1 MKKNF
6 FAAALILS
14 LGVGSFAACS
24 SDDINGPQTEQKK
37 KTTTMMKV
45 ALRMPAASGTRAT
58 DEPNNYIGEWLGQ
71 EKVEKI
77 EVFVFNGAGP
87 TDKLEAHE
95 TFSGAQFSASV
106 VGSDFVISPNKGIAV
121 TAGTKQVYVV
131 VNPNA
136 ATTAHLATVSAIG
149 TTDIN
154 AFEAKY
160 NGVAEVAAAAGV
172 ATAASATDNS
182 TAGHYAKLDK
192 DPNNTGTPSTNPAD
206 WKNVIVMTGKN
217 AGVGGVAIA
226 DNVSEADAVAGVHN
240 LVPITV
246 KRVVARVAVTT
257 DQASFQLT
265 GDDPYTPVVEPA
277 AVLGT
282 VKDFTYVAAQG
293 ERKLNFT
300 QKETGSGDI
309 TSSNGVQSY
318 KWDSP
323 AYSYVSDDNYG
334 VAGQSNAADAL
345 TNYDYSLL
353 WYKETAGTDGLYG
366 HKVPVNGAITGIVD
380 PHTPG
385 AANAEAIGKL
395 MEGDFLLPTTHKYNS
410 AAPTNPAAGYYKGN
424 TAYVL
429 IRTVF
434 TPEKL
439 MVDNDPAVPANAT
452 GTAANRPGRPTTAAA
467 PTAWNTIAAA
477 ARPEVLV
484 RGANGKFYSTV
495 FASQD
500 PMYQGVTGQ
509 AVEIFQAVKNGGQI
523 EGYKM
528 LYFAWVNPDNVY
540 ATGPTAGK
548 WINSAVYR
556 NNIYHVQ
563 LTGVTGTGLPW
574 NPLVPATPGKNSDDP
589 NHPNNPDPKTT
600 TPQVVIPTQPGPQ
613 TPTTPV
619 TPPVTPP
626 NTPTPV
632 TPSTPLTPNN
642 TFMAVKTTILP
653 WQVHAYKF
661 PLHNQ

>member
-1 MKKNF
+1 M
-6 FAAALILS
+6 
-14 LGVGSFAACS
+14 
-24 SDDINGPQTEQKK
+24 
-37 KTTTMMKV
+37 
-45 ALRMPAASGTRAT
+45 
-58 DEPNNYIGEWLGQ
+58 
-71 EKVEKI
+71 
-77 EVFVFNGAGP
+77 
-87 TDKLEAHE
+87 
-95 TFSGAQFSASV
+95 
-106 VGSDFVISPNKGIAV
+106 
-121 TAGTKQVYVV
+121 
-131 VNPNA
+131 
-136 ATTAHLATVSAIG
+136 
-149 TTDIN
+149 
-154 AFEAKY
+154 
-160 NGVAEVAAAAGV
+160 
-172 ATAASATDNS
+172 
-182 TAGHYAKLDK
+182 
-192 DPNNTGTPSTNPAD
+192 
-206 WKNVIVMTGKN
+206 
-217 AGVGGVAIA
+217 
-226 DNVSEADAVAGVHN
+226 
-240 LVPITV
+240 
-246 KRVVARVAVTT
+246 
-257 DQASFQLT
+257 
-265 GDDPYTPVVEPA
+265 
-277 AVLGT
+277 
-282 VKDFTYVAAQG
+282 
-293 ERKLNFT
+293 
-300 QKETGSGDI
+300 
-309 TSSNGVQSY
+309 
-318 KWDSP
+318 
-323 AYSYVSDDNYG
+323 
-334 VAGQSNAADAL
+334 
-345 TNYDYSLL
+345 
-353 WYKETAGTDGLYG
+353 
-366 HKVPVNGAITGIVD
+366 PVNGAITGIVD